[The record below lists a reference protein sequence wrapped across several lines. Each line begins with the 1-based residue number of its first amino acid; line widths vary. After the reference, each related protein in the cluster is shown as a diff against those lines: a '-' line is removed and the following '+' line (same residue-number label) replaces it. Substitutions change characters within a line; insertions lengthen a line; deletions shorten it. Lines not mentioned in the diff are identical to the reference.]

1 MSAFFSFY
9 NQHLQ
14 IANRML
20 IIAPLYEEDQTPVL
34 IFRLESRR
42 VEEFRGGGKGRG
54 RGFQVEVMR
63 MLGTYGVSIKL
74 YRNTTKIIQ
83 HYHLPS

>member
-20 IIAPLYEEDQTPVL
+20 FSTIIRGRSNTSL

-42 VEEFRGGGKGRG
+42 VEGFRGGEGEGEG
-54 RGFQVEVMR
+54 E
-63 MLGTYGVSIKL
+63 GVPGGGHENARDLWGI
-74 YRNTTKIIQ
+74 N
-83 HYHLPS
+83 

>member
-42 VEEFRGGGKGRG
+42 VEEFRGGGEGEG
-54 RGFQVEVMR
+54 E
-63 MLGTYGVSIKL
+63 GVPGGGHENARDLWGI
-74 YRNTTKIIQ
+74 N
-83 HYHLPS
+83 